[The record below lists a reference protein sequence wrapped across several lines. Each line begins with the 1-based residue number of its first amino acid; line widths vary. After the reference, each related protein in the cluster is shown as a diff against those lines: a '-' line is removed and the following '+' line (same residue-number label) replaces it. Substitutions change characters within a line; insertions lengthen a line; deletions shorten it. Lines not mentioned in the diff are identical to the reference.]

1 MRIELHN
8 TTLHYCF
15 SIFSE
20 LPLIGAR
27 VEMSILEASSW
38 STNRTW
44 CNPHSLLEQASV
56 FKATKFLSMQIRERK
71 FLFFLIT
78 INFVCNMPANFTLQT
93 FYLSPFKIQ
102 LWFLIMMNIYG
113 RWLPKAWLILKFMVI
128 DWAWLKSL
136 IKVVK
141 KWFGLRAAS

>member
-1 MRIELHN
+1 MNYIVQLCIM
-8 TTLHYCF
+8 YCGL
-15 SIFSE
+15 IFSE

-44 CNPHSLLEQASV
+44 CNPHFLLEQVSA

-71 FLFFLIT
+71 FPFFLIT
-78 INFVCNMPANFTLQT
+78 INFVCELPANFILQT

-113 RWLPKAWLILKFMVI
+113 RWLPKAWLILQFMVI
-128 DWAWLKSL
+128 DWACL

-141 KWFGLRAAS
+141 KL

>member
-1 MRIELHN
+1 MKFNSIIQLCM
-8 TTLHYCF
+8 TYCA

-44 CNPHSLLEQASV
+44 CNPHFLLEQVSA

-71 FLFFLIT
+71 FPLFLDYYQFCLWIACQ
-78 INFVCNMPANFTLQT
+78 FYFANILLESFQDWIMI
-93 FYLSPFKIQ
+93 FDHDEQ
-102 LWFLIMMNIYG
+102 LWQVTAKSMINITNHG
-113 RWLPKAWLILKFMVI
+113 NC
-128 DWAWLKSL
+128 
-136 IKVVK
+136 
-141 KWFGLRAAS
+141 